1 MELVSVTKFAYLK
14 ELLEPKVKADI
25 DGFPLNTE
33 GYERA
38 KKHDNNSNYNNNNKK
53 KKKKKRKYLRIYIA
67 QFSRRDD
74 QLRITTTHRI
84 KITK

>member
-38 KKHDNNSNYNNNNKK
+38 KNM
-53 KKKKKRKYLRIYIA
+53 IIIVIIIII
-67 QFSRRDD
+67 RR
-74 QLRITTTHRI
+74 RRRRRGSI
-84 KITK
+84 